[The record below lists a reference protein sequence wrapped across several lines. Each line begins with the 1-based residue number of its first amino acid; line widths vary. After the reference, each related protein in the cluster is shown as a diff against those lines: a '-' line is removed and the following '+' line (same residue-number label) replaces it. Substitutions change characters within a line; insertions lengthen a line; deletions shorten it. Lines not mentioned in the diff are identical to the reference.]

1 TYKTGSSILAG
12 NLVNLYGDK
21 ANGKIES
28 VAMFNSSDG
37 KVICAKNIMY
47 EINNILVSENYRPKD
62 GDYCKAVDGLLTKSE
77 YPTNA
82 YVLVRSGIKYLI
94 VE

>member
-1 TYKTGSSILAG
+1 MT
-12 NLVNLYGDK
+12 
-21 ANGKIES
+21 
-28 VAMFNSSDG
+28 
-37 KVICAKNIMY
+37 NIFLTPLTLGRLGTPLLS
-47 EINNILVSENYRPKD
+47 NILYIVCSDRTPVSFIISLIAIPCLYKD